1 MTLRFS
7 NWLTVLALAAL
18 VASSA
23 WWVRAKLHA
32 WTHDRVTSELRTRLG
47 ALPERQAA
55 RLVRHLAESDA
66 EWLAVLVASTTD
78 SRASVASAAMSS
90 LEQLVERWSALA
102 STDNSPRIA
111 ALARLLA
118 EHAPRLPAERIAR
131 AQSLAQRLLDWP
143 VDSRRF
149 DAAQLIADCEIVLR
163 LIPAEEAELRV
174 AIVPPRTPAAPA
186 VERDE
191 PEAPQLL
198 SSPGGI
204 RISDD

>member
-1 MTLRFS
+1 MTSRFS
-7 NWLTVLALAAL
+7 NWATVLALGAL

-32 WTHDRVTSELRTRLG
+32 WTHDRVSSQLRTQLG

-55 RLVRHLAESDA
+55 RLVRQLAESDA
-66 EWLAVLVASTTD
+66 EWFAVLVPATTD
-78 SRASVASAAMSS
+78 SRAGVASVALSS

-102 STDNSPRIA
+102 STDSSPQVA
-111 ALARLLA
+111 TLA
-118 EHAPRLPAERIAR
+118 
-131 AQSLAQRLLDWP
+131 RLLDWP
-143 VDSRRF
+143 VDSRRL
-149 DAAQLIADCEIVLR
+149 DAALLIADCEIVLR
-163 LIPAEEAELRV
+163 LVPAEEAEVRV
-174 AIVPPRTPAAPA
+174 AAVPPLTPDAPA